1 MKFNLL
7 AITTFSTLLLSACY
21 YDSMEE
27 LYPAPIIIPG
37 LNDSTASGCDTAKVI
52 TYTNDIK
59 PIFSSNCG
67 ADNSCHK
74 GSSSNSGSD
83 LSTYA
88 GAQGVAGSLVGAVTW
103 DGSASQMP
111 KGSTAKINDC
121 SIAKIKKWVNTGTK
135 E

>member
-1 MKFNLL
+1 
-7 AITTFSTLLLSACY
+7 
-21 YDSMEE
+21 MEE

-37 LNDSTASGCDTAKVI
+37 INDSTASGCDTAKAI

-67 ADNSCHK
+67 AADNSCHK
-74 GSSSNSGSD
+74 GSSSNSGID

-88 GAQGVAGSLVGAVTW
+88 GAKGIAGSLVGAITW
-103 DGSASQMP
+103 DGSVSNMP
-111 KGSTAKINDC
+111 KGSSSKINDC
-121 SIAKIKKWVNTGTK
+121 SIAKIKKWVNSGTK